1 MENEQQQFPYQSV
14 YTFTYMLHMNDSAA
28 SSKAKKIMTNNW
40 WLGTDTVPVYS
51 SIMIK

>member
-28 SSKAKKIMTNNW
+28 SSNAKKSLPTTGGLEQI
-40 WLGTDTVPVYS
+40 LYRY
-51 SIMIK
+51 IRQ